1 MKCGTPLKG
10 KEFSSKMQEQQSLR
24 KQFFRFSTATVASL
38 LVFSLYSIV
47 DGLFVAR
54 GVGEYAMSAVNLSV
68 PFINLLFSI
77 AVIFA
82 VGTSTIIAYLLGQKN
97 AQSANK
103 LFSQN
108 LVTLAVI
115 GITISILVLV
125 FTKPFALL
133 LGADEL
139 TLEYTIH
146 YLQGLAPFAVCFMIS
161 YNLEVLVK
169 TDGRPRL
176 ALITVCV
183 GCVTNCVLDYLAIF
197 HWDMGIWG
205 AAAAT
210 GVSQLLTCV
219 IYMTHFFGKYT
230 TFHPVRFR
238 MDWKIY
244 RRLLPIGISDGLT
257 ELCNGLMIFLFN
269 HTILRCIGTDG
280 LVAYTIIAYANTLVI
295 NITMGISQGSQP
307 LISFQNGRGDSAAI
321 GKLLGYGLRT
331 MCGVAAVCFTALFL
345 AAPALIGMFLPEA
358 EPQMLA
364 FSTDAFRRYSLCY
377 LPVGF
382 NIYIAGFLTAMERP
396 VPAVAIS
403 TGRGLILQGSILLL
417 LAAVFGGSSI
427 WFAPLISELLCLGLS
442 IFFLLRLR
450 RTHQAFSQ

>member
-1 MKCGTPLKG
+1 
-10 KEFSSKMQEQQSLR
+10 MQQQHSLL
-24 KQFFRFSTATVASL
+24 KQFIRFSTATVASL
-38 LVFSLYSIV
+38 MVFSLYSIV

-54 GVGEYAMSAVNLSV
+54 GVGEYAMSAVNLAV

-82 VGTSTIIAYLLGQKN
+82 VGTSTIIAYLLGQGN
-97 AQSANK
+97 PQSANR

-115 GITISILVLV
+115 GAAISILVMV
-125 FTKPFALL
+125 FTEPFALL
-133 LGADEL
+133 LGANAD

-146 YLQGLAPFAVCFMIS
+146 YLHGLAPFAVCFMIS

-169 TDGRPRL
+169 TDGRPRM
-176 ALITVCV
+176 ALVTVCV
-183 GCVTNCVLDYLAIF
+183 GCATNCVLDYLAIF

-219 IYMTHFFGKYT
+219 IYMTHFLGKHT

-238 MDWKIY
+238 MDWNIY

-280 LVAYTIIAYANTLVI
+280 LVAYTIIAYSNTLVI

-307 LISFQNGRGDSAAI
+307 LISFQNGRGDGESI
-321 GKLLGYGLRT
+321 GKLLRYGLRT

-345 AAPALIGMFLPEA
+345 AAPALIGAFLPDAKTE
-358 EPQMLA
+358 MLDFA
-364 FSTDAFRRYSLCY
+364 TDAFRRYSLCY

-396 VPAVAIS
+396 LPAVTIS
-403 TGRGLILQGSILLL
+403 TGRGLILQSCALLL
-417 LAAVFGGSSI
+417 LAAIAGGSSI
-427 WFAPLISELLCLGLS
+427 WFAPLISELLCLGVSVL
-442 IFFLLRLR
+442 FLLRLQKTH
-450 RTHQAFSQ
+450 RTLSS

>member
-1 MKCGTPLKG
+1 
-10 KEFSSKMQEQQSLR
+10 MQKKQSLL
-24 KQFFRFSTATVASL
+24 KQFFHFSAATVASL
-38 LVFSLYSIV
+38 MVFSLYSIV

-54 GVGEYAMSAVNLSV
+54 GVGEYAMTAVNLSV
-68 PFINLLFSI
+68 PFVNLLFSI

-108 LVTLAVI
+108 LATLVVI
-115 GITISILVLV
+115 GVTISVLVLA
-125 FTKPFALL
+125 FTEPLARL
-133 LGADEL
+133 LGAEEV

-176 ALITVCV
+176 ALVTVCV

-197 HWDMGIWG
+197 HWGLGIWG

-210 GVSQLLTCV
+210 GLSQLLTCI
-219 IYMTHFFGKYT
+219 IYLTHFLGKHT

-295 NITMGISQGSQP
+295 NITMGVSQGSQP
-307 LISFQNGRGDSAAI
+307 LISFQNGQGDGTAI
-321 GKLLGYGLRT
+321 GNLLRYGLRT
-331 MCGVAAVCFTALFL
+331 MCGIAAVCFTVLFL
-345 AAPALIGMFLPEA
+345 AAPKLVAVYLPEA
-358 EPQMLA
+358 GAEMLTFA
-364 FSTDAFRRYSLCY
+364 TDAFRRYSLCY

-396 VPAVAIS
+396 LPAVSIS

-417 LAAVFGGSSI
+417 LAAVLGGGSI
-427 WFAPLISELLCLGLS
+427 WFAPVISEVLCLGLS
-442 IFFLLRLR
+442 VFFLLQLR
-450 RTHQAFSQ
+450 RTHPVFAKGKPA

>member
-1 MKCGTPLKG
+1 
-10 KEFSSKMQEQQSLR
+10 MQKKQSLL
-24 KQFFRFSTATVASL
+24 KQFFHFSAATVASL
-38 LVFSLYSIV
+38 MVFSLYSIV

-54 GVGEYAMSAVNLSV
+54 GVGEYAMTAVNLSV
-68 PFINLLFSI
+68 PFVNLLFSI

-108 LVTLAVI
+108 LVTLVVI
-115 GITISILVLV
+115 GVTISVLVLA
-125 FTKPFALL
+125 FTEPLARL
-133 LGADEL
+133 LGAEEV

-176 ALITVCV
+176 ALVTVCV
-183 GCVTNCVLDYLAIF
+183 GCVANCVLDYLAIF
-197 HWDMGIWG
+197 HWGLGIWG

-210 GVSQLLTCV
+210 GASQLLTCI
-219 IYMTHFFGKYT
+219 IYLTHFLGKHT

-295 NITMGISQGSQP
+295 NITMGVSQGSQP
-307 LISFQNGRGDSAAI
+307 LISFQNGRGDGTAI
-321 GKLLGYGLRT
+321 GKLLRYGLRT
-331 MCGVAAVCFTALFL
+331 MCGIAAVCLTVLFL
-345 AAPALIGMFLPEA
+345 AAPKLVAVYLPEA
-358 EPQMLA
+358 GAKMLTFA
-364 FSTDAFRRYSLCY
+364 TDAFRRYSLCY

-396 VPAVAIS
+396 LPAVSIS

-417 LAAVFGGSSI
+417 LAAVLGGGSI
-427 WFAPLISELLCLGLS
+427 WFAPVISEVLCLGLS
-442 IFFLLRLR
+442 VFFLLRLR
-450 RTHQAFSQ
+450 RTHPVFAKGKPA

>member
-1 MKCGTPLKG
+1 
-10 KEFSSKMQEQQSLR
+10 MQEQQSLR

-38 LVFSLYSIV
+38 MVFSLYSIV

-97 AQSANK
+97 AQSANN

-108 LVTLAVI
+108 LVTLTVI
-115 GITISILVLV
+115 GVTISVLVLV
-125 FTKPFALL
+125 FTEPFALL

-219 IYMTHFFGKYT
+219 IYMTHFFGKHT

-307 LISFQNGRGDSAAI
+307 LISFQNGREDGAAI

-331 MCGVAAVCFTALFL
+331 MCGVAAMCFTALFL

-442 IFFLLRLR
+442 VFFLLRLR
-450 RTHQAFSQ
+450 RTHRTLAP

>member
-1 MKCGTPLKG
+1 
-10 KEFSSKMQEQQSLR
+10 MQKKQSLL
-24 KQFFRFSTATVASL
+24 KQFFHFSAATVASL
-38 LVFSLYSIV
+38 MVFSLYSIV

-54 GVGEYAMSAVNLSV
+54 GVGEYAMTAVNLSV
-68 PFINLLFSI
+68 PFVNLLFSI

-108 LVTLAVI
+108 LATLVVI
-115 GITISILVLV
+115 GVTISVLVLA
-125 FTKPFALL
+125 FTEPLARL
-133 LGADEL
+133 LGAEEV

-176 ALITVCV
+176 ALVTVCV

-197 HWDMGIWG
+197 HWGLGIWG

-210 GVSQLLTCV
+210 GASQLLTCV
-219 IYMTHFFGKYT
+219 IYLTHFLGKRT
-230 TFHPVRFR
+230 TFHPVRFC

-295 NITMGISQGSQP
+295 NITMGVSQGSQP
-307 LISFQNGRGDSAAI
+307 LISFQNGRGDGAAI
-321 GKLLGYGLRT
+321 GKLLRYGLRT
-331 MCGVAAVCFTALFL
+331 MCGIAAVCFTVLFL
-345 AAPALIGMFLPEA
+345 AAPKLVAVYLPEA
-358 EPQMLA
+358 GAEMLTFA
-364 FSTDAFRRYSLCY
+364 TDAFRRYSLCY

-396 VPAVAIS
+396 LPAVSIS

-417 LAAVFGGSSI
+417 LAAVLGGGSI
-427 WFAPLISELLCLGLS
+427 WFAPVISEVLCLGLS
-442 IFFLLRLR
+442 VFFLLQLR
-450 RTHQAFSQ
+450 RTHPVFAKGKPA

>member
-1 MKCGTPLKG
+1 
-10 KEFSSKMQEQQSLR
+10 MQKKQSLL
-24 KQFFRFSTATVASL
+24 KQFFHFSAATVASL
-38 LVFSLYSIV
+38 MVFSLYSIV

-54 GVGEYAMSAVNLSV
+54 GVGEYAMTAVNLSV
-68 PFINLLFSI
+68 PFVNLLFSI

-108 LVTLAVI
+108 LVTLVVI
-115 GITISILVLV
+115 GVTISVLVLA
-125 FTKPFALL
+125 FTEPLARL
-133 LGADEL
+133 LGAEEV

-176 ALITVCV
+176 ALVTVCV

-197 HWDMGIWG
+197 HWGLGIWG

-210 GVSQLLTCV
+210 GLSQLLTCI
-219 IYMTHFFGKYT
+219 IYLTHFLGKHT

-295 NITMGISQGSQP
+295 NITMGVSQGSQP
-307 LISFQNGRGDSAAI
+307 LISFQNGRGDGAAI
-321 GKLLGYGLRT
+321 GNLLRYGLRT
-331 MCGVAAVCFTALFL
+331 MCGIAAVCFTVLFL
-345 AAPALIGMFLPEA
+345 AAPKLVTVYLPEA
-358 EPQMLA
+358 GAEMLTFA
-364 FSTDAFRRYSLCY
+364 TDAFRRYSLCY

-396 VPAVAIS
+396 LPAVSIS

-417 LAAVFGGSSI
+417 LAAVLGGSSI
-427 WFAPLISELLCLGLS
+427 WFAPVISEVLCLGLS
-442 IFFLLRLR
+442 VFFLLRLR
-450 RTHQAFSQ
+450 RTHPVFAKGKPA

>member
-1 MKCGTPLKG
+1 
-10 KEFSSKMQEQQSLR
+10 MQEQQSLR

-38 LVFSLYSIV
+38 MVFSLYSIV

-108 LVTLAVI
+108 LVTLTVI
-115 GITISILVLV
+115 GVTISVLVLV
-125 FTKPFALL
+125 FTEPFALL

-307 LISFQNGRGDSAAI
+307 LISFQNGREDGAAI

-442 IFFLLRLR
+442 VFFLLRLR
-450 RTHQAFSQ
+450 RTHRTLAP

>member
-1 MKCGTPLKG
+1 
-10 KEFSSKMQEQQSLR
+10 MQKKQSLL
-24 KQFFRFSTATVASL
+24 KQFFHFSAATVASL
-38 LVFSLYSIV
+38 MVFSLYSIV

-54 GVGEYAMSAVNLSV
+54 GVGEYAMTAVNLSV
-68 PFINLLFSI
+68 PFVNLLFSI

-108 LVTLAVI
+108 LATLVVI
-115 GITISILVLV
+115 GVTISVLVLA
-125 FTKPFALL
+125 FTEPLARL
-133 LGADEL
+133 LGAEEV

-169 TDGRPRL
+169 TVGRPRL
-176 ALITVCV
+176 ALVTVCV

-197 HWDMGIWG
+197 HWGLGIWG

-210 GVSQLLTCV
+210 GVSQLLTCI
-219 IYMTHFFGKYT
+219 IYLTHFLGKRT

-295 NITMGISQGSQP
+295 NITMGVSQGSQP
-307 LISFQNGRGDSAAI
+307 LISFQNGRGDGAAI
-321 GKLLGYGLRT
+321 GKLLRYGLRT
-331 MCGVAAVCFTALFL
+331 MCGIAAVCFTVLFL
-345 AAPALIGMFLPEA
+345 AAPKLVAVYLPEA
-358 EPQMLA
+358 GAEMLTFA
-364 FSTDAFRRYSLCY
+364 TDAFRRYSLCY

-396 VPAVAIS
+396 LPAVSIS

-417 LAAVFGGSSI
+417 LAAVLGGGSI
-427 WFAPLISELLCLGLS
+427 WFAPVISELLCLGLS
-442 IFFLLRLR
+442 VFFLLRLR
-450 RTHQAFSQ
+450 RTHPVFAKGKPA

>member
-1 MKCGTPLKG
+1 
-10 KEFSSKMQEQQSLR
+10 MQKKQSLL
-24 KQFFRFSTATVASL
+24 KQFFHFSAATVASL
-38 LVFSLYSIV
+38 MVFSLYSIV

-54 GVGEYAMSAVNLSV
+54 GVGEYAMTAVNLSV
-68 PFINLLFSI
+68 PFVNLLFSI

-108 LVTLAVI
+108 LATLVVI
-115 GITISILVLV
+115 GVTISVLVLA
-125 FTKPFALL
+125 FTEPLARL
-133 LGADEL
+133 LGAEEV

-176 ALITVCV
+176 ALVTVCV

-197 HWDMGIWG
+197 HWGLGIWG

-219 IYMTHFFGKYT
+219 IYLTHFLGKHT

-295 NITMGISQGSQP
+295 NITMGVSQGSQP
-307 LISFQNGRGDSAAI
+307 LISFQNGRGDGAAI
-321 GKLLGYGLRT
+321 GKLLRYGLRT
-331 MCGVAAVCFTALFL
+331 MCGIAAVCFTVLFL
-345 AAPALIGMFLPEA
+345 AAPKLVAVYLPEA
-358 EPQMLA
+358 GAEMLTFA
-364 FSTDAFRRYSLCY
+364 TDAFRRYSLCY

-396 VPAVAIS
+396 LPAVSIS
-403 TGRGLILQGSILLL
+403 TGRGLLLQGSILLL
-417 LAAVFGGSSI
+417 LAAVLGGSSI
-427 WFAPLISELLCLGLS
+427 WFAPVISEVLCLGLS
-442 IFFLLRLR
+442 VFFLLRLR
-450 RTHQAFSQ
+450 RTHPVFAKGKPA

>member
-1 MKCGTPLKG
+1 
-10 KEFSSKMQEQQSLR
+10 MQKKQSLL
-24 KQFFRFSTATVASL
+24 KQFFHFSAATVASL
-38 LVFSLYSIV
+38 MVFSLYSIV

-54 GVGEYAMSAVNLSV
+54 GVGEYAMTAVNLSV
-68 PFINLLFSI
+68 PFVNLLFSI

-108 LVTLAVI
+108 LVTLVVI
-115 GITISILVLV
+115 GVTISVLVLA
-125 FTKPFALL
+125 FTEPLARL
-133 LGADEL
+133 LGAEEV

-176 ALITVCV
+176 ALVTVCV

-197 HWDMGIWG
+197 HWGLGIWG

-210 GVSQLLTCV
+210 GVSQLLTCL
-219 IYMTHFFGKYT
+219 IYLTHFLGKHT

-295 NITMGISQGSQP
+295 NITMGVSQGSQP
-307 LISFQNGRGDSAAI
+307 LISFQNGRGDGTAI
-321 GKLLGYGLRT
+321 GNLLRYGLRT
-331 MCGVAAVCFTALFL
+331 MCGIAAVCFTVLFL
-345 AAPALIGMFLPEA
+345 AAPKLVAVYLPEA
-358 EPQMLA
+358 GAEMLTFA
-364 FSTDAFRRYSLCY
+364 TDAFRRYSLCY

-396 VPAVAIS
+396 LPAVSIS

-417 LAAVFGGSSI
+417 LAAVLGGSSI
-427 WFAPLISELLCLGLS
+427 WFAPVISEVLCLGLS
-442 IFFLLRLR
+442 VFFLLRLR
-450 RTHQAFSQ
+450 RTHPVFAKGKPA

>member
-1 MKCGTPLKG
+1 
-10 KEFSSKMQEQQSLR
+10 MQKKQSLL
-24 KQFFRFSTATVASL
+24 KQFFHFSAATVASL
-38 LVFSLYSIV
+38 MVFSLYSIV

-54 GVGEYAMSAVNLSV
+54 GVGEYAMTAVNLSV
-68 PFINLLFSI
+68 PFVNLLFSI

-108 LVTLAVI
+108 LVTLVVI
-115 GITISILVLV
+115 GVTISVLVLA
-125 FTKPFALL
+125 FTEPLARL
-133 LGADEL
+133 LGAEEV

-176 ALITVCV
+176 ALVTVCV

-197 HWDMGIWG
+197 HWGLGIWG

-210 GVSQLLTCV
+210 GVSQLLTCI
-219 IYMTHFFGKYT
+219 IYLTHFLGKRT

-295 NITMGISQGSQP
+295 NITMGVSQGSQP
-307 LISFQNGRGDSAAI
+307 LISFQNGRGDGAAI
-321 GKLLGYGLRT
+321 GKLLRYGLRT
-331 MCGVAAVCFTALFL
+331 MCGIAAVCFTFLFL
-345 AAPALIGMFLPEA
+345 AAPKLVAVYLPEA
-358 EPQMLA
+358 GTEMLTFA
-364 FSTDAFRRYSLCY
+364 TDAFRRYSLCY

-396 VPAVAIS
+396 LPAVSIS

-417 LAAVFGGSSI
+417 LAAVLGGSSI
-427 WFAPLISELLCLGLS
+427 WFAPVISEVLCLGLS
-442 IFFLLRLR
+442 VFFLLRLR
-450 RTHQAFSQ
+450 RTHPVFAKGKPA

>member
-1 MKCGTPLKG
+1 
-10 KEFSSKMQEQQSLR
+10 MQKKQSLLM
-24 KQFFRFSTATVASL
+24 QFFHFSAATVASL
-38 LVFSLYSIV
+38 MVFSLYSIV

-54 GVGEYAMSAVNLSV
+54 GVGEYAMTAVNLSV
-68 PFINLLFSI
+68 PFVNLLFSI

-108 LVTLAVI
+108 LATLVVI
-115 GITISILVLV
+115 GVTISVLVLA
-125 FTKPFALL
+125 FTEPLARL
-133 LGADEL
+133 LGAEEV

-183 GCVTNCVLDYLAIF
+183 GCVANCVLDYLAIF
-197 HWDMGIWG
+197 HWGLGIWG

-210 GVSQLLTCV
+210 GVSQLLTCL
-219 IYMTHFFGKYT
+219 IYLTHFLGKHT

-295 NITMGISQGSQP
+295 NITMGVSQGSQP
-307 LISFQNGRGDSAAI
+307 LISFQNGRGDGTAI
-321 GKLLGYGLRT
+321 GNLLRYGLRT
-331 MCGVAAVCFTALFL
+331 MCGIAAVCFTVLFL
-345 AAPALIGMFLPEA
+345 AAPKLVAVYLPEA
-358 EPQMLA
+358 GAEMLTFA
-364 FSTDAFRRYSLCY
+364 TDAFRRYSLCY

-396 VPAVAIS
+396 LPAVSIS
-403 TGRGLILQGSILLL
+403 TGRGLLLQGSILLL
-417 LAAVFGGSSI
+417 LAAVLGGGSI
-427 WFAPLISELLCLGLS
+427 WFAPVISEVLCLGLS
-442 IFFLLRLR
+442 VFFLLRLR
-450 RTHQAFSQ
+450 RTHPVFAKGKPA

>member
-1 MKCGTPLKG
+1 
-10 KEFSSKMQEQQSLR
+10 MQKKQSLL
-24 KQFFRFSTATVASL
+24 KQFFHFSAATVASL
-38 LVFSLYSIV
+38 MVFSLYSIV

-54 GVGEYAMSAVNLSV
+54 GVGEYAMTAVNLSV
-68 PFINLLFSI
+68 PFVNLLFSI

-108 LVTLAVI
+108 LVTLVVI
-115 GITISILVLV
+115 GVTISVLVLV
-125 FTKPFALL
+125 FTEPLARL
-133 LGADEL
+133 LGAEEV

-176 ALITVCV
+176 ALVTVCV

-197 HWDMGIWG
+197 HWGLGIWG

-210 GVSQLLTCV
+210 GLSQLLTCL
-219 IYMTHFFGKYT
+219 IYLTHFLGKHT

-295 NITMGISQGSQP
+295 NITMGVSQGSQP
-307 LISFQNGRGDSAAI
+307 LISFQNGRGDGTAI
-321 GKLLGYGLRT
+321 GNLLRYGLRT
-331 MCGVAAVCFTALFL
+331 MCGIAAVCFTVLFL
-345 AAPALIGMFLPEA
+345 AAPKLVAVYLPEA
-358 EPQMLA
+358 GAEMLTFA
-364 FSTDAFRRYSLCY
+364 TDAFRRYSLCY

-396 VPAVAIS
+396 LPAVSIS

-417 LAAVFGGSSI
+417 LAAVLGGGSI
-427 WFAPLISELLCLGLS
+427 WFAPVISEMLCLGLS
-442 IFFLLRLR
+442 VFFLLRLR
-450 RTHQAFSQ
+450 RTHPVFAKGEPA

>member
-1 MKCGTPLKG
+1 
-10 KEFSSKMQEQQSLR
+10 MQKKQSLL
-24 KQFFRFSTATVASL
+24 KQFFHFSAATVASL
-38 LVFSLYSIV
+38 MVFSLYSIV

-54 GVGEYAMSAVNLSV
+54 GVGEYAMTAVNLSV
-68 PFINLLFSI
+68 PFVNLLFSI

-108 LVTLAVI
+108 LVTLVVI
-115 GITISILVLV
+115 GVTISVLVLV
-125 FTKPFALL
+125 FTEPLARL
-133 LGADEL
+133 LGAEEV

-176 ALITVCV
+176 ALVTVCV

-197 HWDMGIWG
+197 HWGLGIWG

-210 GVSQLLTCV
+210 GVSQLLTCL
-219 IYMTHFFGKYT
+219 IYLTHFLGKHT

-295 NITMGISQGSQP
+295 NITMGVSQGSQP
-307 LISFQNGRGDSAAI
+307 LISFQNGRGDGTAI
-321 GKLLGYGLRT
+321 GNLLRYGLRT
-331 MCGVAAVCFTALFL
+331 MCGIAAVCFTVLFL
-345 AAPALIGMFLPEA
+345 AAPKLVAVYLPEA
-358 EPQMLA
+358 GAEMLTFA
-364 FSTDAFRRYSLCY
+364 TDAFRRYSLCY

-396 VPAVAIS
+396 LPAVSIS

-417 LAAVFGGSSI
+417 LAAVLGGGSI
-427 WFAPLISELLCLGLS
+427 WFAPVISEVLCLGLS
-442 IFFLLRLR
+442 VFFLLRLR
-450 RTHQAFSQ
+450 RTHPVFAKGKPA

>member
-1 MKCGTPLKG
+1 
-10 KEFSSKMQEQQSLR
+10 MQKQQSLR

-38 LVFSLYSIV
+38 MVFSLYSIV

-442 IFFLLRLR
+442 VFFLLRLR

>member
-1 MKCGTPLKG
+1 
-10 KEFSSKMQEQQSLR
+10 MQEQQSLR

-38 LVFSLYSIV
+38 MVFSLYSIV

-108 LVTLAVI
+108 LVTLTVI
-115 GITISILVLV
+115 GVTISVLVLV
-125 FTKPFALL
+125 FTEPFALL

-219 IYMTHFFGKYT
+219 IYMTHFFGKHT

-307 LISFQNGRGDSAAI
+307 LISFQNGREDGAAI

-345 AAPALIGMFLPEA
+345 AAPALIGMCLPEA

-442 IFFLLRLR
+442 VFFLLRLR
-450 RTHQAFSQ
+450 RTHRTLAP

>member
-1 MKCGTPLKG
+1 
-10 KEFSSKMQEQQSLR
+10 MQEQQSLR

-38 LVFSLYSIV
+38 MVFSLYSIV

-108 LVTLAVI
+108 LVTLTVI
-115 GITISILVLV
+115 GVTISVLVLV
-125 FTKPFALL
+125 FTEPFALL

-219 IYMTHFFGKYT
+219 IYMTHFFGKHT

-307 LISFQNGRGDSAAI
+307 LISFQNGREDGAAI

-442 IFFLLRLR
+442 VFFLLWLR
-450 RTHQAFSQ
+450 RTHRTLAP

>member
-1 MKCGTPLKG
+1 
-10 KEFSSKMQEQQSLR
+10 MQKKQSLL
-24 KQFFRFSTATVASL
+24 KQFFHFSAATVASL
-38 LVFSLYSIV
+38 MVFSLYSIV

-54 GVGEYAMSAVNLSV
+54 GVGEYAMTAVNLSV
-68 PFINLLFSI
+68 PFVNLLFSI

-108 LVTLAVI
+108 LVTLVVI
-115 GITISILVLV
+115 GVTISVLVLA
-125 FTKPFALL
+125 FTEPLARL
-133 LGADEL
+133 LGAEEV

-176 ALITVCV
+176 ALVTVCV

-197 HWDMGIWG
+197 HWGLGIWG

-210 GVSQLLTCV
+210 GLSQLLTCL
-219 IYMTHFFGKYT
+219 IYLTHFLGKHT

-295 NITMGISQGSQP
+295 NITMGVSQGSQP
-307 LISFQNGRGDSAAI
+307 LISFQNGRGDGTAI
-321 GKLLGYGLRT
+321 GNLLRYGLRT
-331 MCGVAAVCFTALFL
+331 MCGIAAVCFTVLFL
-345 AAPALIGMFLPEA
+345 AAPKLVAVYLPEA
-358 EPQMLA
+358 EAEMLTFA
-364 FSTDAFRRYSLCY
+364 TDAFRRYSLCY

-396 VPAVAIS
+396 LPAVSIS

-417 LAAVFGGSSI
+417 LAAVLGGGSI
-427 WFAPLISELLCLGLS
+427 WFAPVISEVLCLGLS
-442 IFFLLRLR
+442 VFFLLQLR
-450 RTHQAFSQ
+450 RTHPVFAKGKPA

>member
-1 MKCGTPLKG
+1 
-10 KEFSSKMQEQQSLR
+10 MQKKQSLL
-24 KQFFRFSTATVASL
+24 KQFFHFSAATVASL
-38 LVFSLYSIV
+38 MVFSLYSIV

-54 GVGEYAMSAVNLSV
+54 GVGEYAMTAVNLSV
-68 PFINLLFSI
+68 PFVNLLFSI

-108 LVTLAVI
+108 LATLVVI
-115 GITISILVLV
+115 GVTISVLVLA
-125 FTKPFALL
+125 FTEPLARL
-133 LGADEL
+133 LGAEEV

-176 ALITVCV
+176 ALVTVCV

-197 HWDMGIWG
+197 HWGLGIWG

-210 GVSQLLTCV
+210 GLSQLLTCI
-219 IYMTHFFGKYT
+219 IYLTHFLGKRT

-295 NITMGISQGSQP
+295 NITMGVSQGSQP
-307 LISFQNGRGDSAAI
+307 LISFQNGRGDGAAI
-321 GKLLGYGLRT
+321 GKLLRYGLRT
-331 MCGVAAVCFTALFL
+331 MCGIAAVCFTVLFL
-345 AAPALIGMFLPEA
+345 AAPKLVAVYLPEA
-358 EPQMLA
+358 GAEMLTFA
-364 FSTDAFRRYSLCY
+364 TDAFRRYSLCY

-396 VPAVAIS
+396 LPAVSIS

-417 LAAVFGGSSI
+417 LAAVLGGGSI
-427 WFAPLISELLCLGLS
+427 WFAPVISEVLCLGLS
-442 IFFLLRLR
+442 VFFLLRLR
-450 RTHQAFSQ
+450 RTHPVFAKGKPA

>member
-1 MKCGTPLKG
+1 
-10 KEFSSKMQEQQSLR
+10 MQEQQSLR

-183 GCVTNCVLDYLAIF
+183 GCVTNCLLDYLAIF

-321 GKLLGYGLRT
+321 DKLLGYGLRT

>member
-1 MKCGTPLKG
+1 
-10 KEFSSKMQEQQSLR
+10 MQKKQSLL
-24 KQFFRFSTATVASL
+24 KQFFHFSAATVASL
-38 LVFSLYSIV
+38 MVFSLYSIV

-54 GVGEYAMSAVNLSV
+54 GVGEYAMTAVNLSV
-68 PFINLLFSI
+68 PFVNLLFSI

-108 LVTLAVI
+108 LVTLVVI
-115 GITISILVLV
+115 GVTISVLVLA
-125 FTKPFALL
+125 FTEPLARL
-133 LGADEL
+133 LGAEEV

-176 ALITVCV
+176 ALVTVCV

-197 HWDMGIWG
+197 HWGLGIWG

-210 GVSQLLTCV
+210 GLSQLLTCI
-219 IYMTHFFGKYT
+219 IYLTHFLGKHT

-295 NITMGISQGSQP
+295 NITMGVSQGSQP
-307 LISFQNGRGDSAAI
+307 LISFQNGRGDGAAI
-321 GKLLGYGLRT
+321 GKLLRYGLRT
-331 MCGVAAVCFTALFL
+331 MCGIAAVCFTVLFL
-345 AAPALIGMFLPEA
+345 AAPKLVAVYLPEA
-358 EPQMLA
+358 GTEMLTFA
-364 FSTDAFRRYSLCY
+364 TDAFRRYSLCY

-396 VPAVAIS
+396 LPAVSIS

-417 LAAVFGGSSI
+417 LAAVLGGSSI
-427 WFAPLISELLCLGLS
+427 WFAPVISEVLCLGLS
-442 IFFLLRLR
+442 VFFLLRLR
-450 RTHQAFSQ
+450 RTHPVFAKGKPA

>member
-1 MKCGTPLKG
+1 
-10 KEFSSKMQEQQSLR
+10 MQKKQSLL
-24 KQFFRFSTATVASL
+24 KQFFHFSAATVASL
-38 LVFSLYSIV
+38 MVFSLYSIV

-54 GVGEYAMSAVNLSV
+54 GVGEYAMTAVNLSV
-68 PFINLLFSI
+68 PFVNLLFSI

-108 LVTLAVI
+108 LVTLVVI
-115 GITISILVLV
+115 GVTISVLVLA
-125 FTKPFALL
+125 FTEPLARL
-133 LGADEL
+133 LGAEEV

-176 ALITVCV
+176 ALVTVCV

-197 HWDMGIWG
+197 HWGLGIWG

-210 GVSQLLTCV
+210 GLSQLLTCI
-219 IYMTHFFGKYT
+219 IYLTHFLGKHT

-295 NITMGISQGSQP
+295 NITMGVSQGSQP
-307 LISFQNGRGDSAAI
+307 LISFQNGRGDGAAI
-321 GKLLGYGLRT
+321 GNLLRYGLRT
-331 MCGVAAVCFTALFL
+331 MCGIAAVCFTVLFL
-345 AAPALIGMFLPEA
+345 AAPKLVAVYLPEA
-358 EPQMLA
+358 GAEMLTFA
-364 FSTDAFRRYSLCY
+364 TDAFRRYSLCY

-396 VPAVAIS
+396 LPAVSIS

-417 LAAVFGGSSI
+417 LAAVLGGGSI
-427 WFAPLISELLCLGLS
+427 WFAPVISEVLCLGLS
-442 IFFLLRLR
+442 VFFLLRLR
-450 RTHQAFSQ
+450 RTHPVFAKGKPA

>member
-1 MKCGTPLKG
+1 
-10 KEFSSKMQEQQSLR
+10 MQKKQSLL
-24 KQFFRFSTATVASL
+24 KQFFHFSAATVASL
-38 LVFSLYSIV
+38 MVFSLYSIV

-54 GVGEYAMSAVNLSV
+54 GVGEYAMTAVNLSV
-68 PFINLLFSI
+68 PFVNLLFSI

-108 LVTLAVI
+108 LATLVVI
-115 GITISILVLV
+115 GVTISVLVLA
-125 FTKPFALL
+125 FTEPLARL
-133 LGADEL
+133 LGAEEV

-176 ALITVCV
+176 ALVTVCV

-197 HWDMGIWG
+197 HWGLGIWG

-210 GVSQLLTCV
+210 GVSQLLTCL
-219 IYMTHFFGKYT
+219 IYLTHFLGKHT

-295 NITMGISQGSQP
+295 NITMGVSQGSQP
-307 LISFQNGRGDSAAI
+307 LISFQNGRGDGTAI
-321 GKLLGYGLRT
+321 GNLLRYGLRT
-331 MCGVAAVCFTALFL
+331 MCGIAAVCFTVLFL
-345 AAPALIGMFLPEA
+345 AAPKLVAVYLPEA
-358 EPQMLA
+358 GAGMLTFA
-364 FSTDAFRRYSLCY
+364 TDAFRRYSLCY

-396 VPAVAIS
+396 LPAVSIS
-403 TGRGLILQGSILLL
+403 TGRGLLLQGSILLL
-417 LAAVFGGSSI
+417 LAAVLGGGSI
-427 WFAPLISELLCLGLS
+427 WFAPVISEVLCLGLS
-442 IFFLLRLR
+442 VFFLLRLR
-450 RTHQAFSQ
+450 RTHPVFAKGKPA

>member
-1 MKCGTPLKG
+1 
-10 KEFSSKMQEQQSLR
+10 MQKKQSLL
-24 KQFFRFSTATVASL
+24 KQFFHFSAATVASL
-38 LVFSLYSIV
+38 MVFSLYSIV

-54 GVGEYAMSAVNLSV
+54 GVGEYAMTAVNLSV
-68 PFINLLFSI
+68 PFVNLLFSI

-108 LVTLAVI
+108 LVTLVVI
-115 GITISILVLV
+115 GVTISVLVLA
-125 FTKPFALL
+125 FTEPLARL
-133 LGADEL
+133 LGAEEV

-176 ALITVCV
+176 ALVTVCV

-197 HWDMGIWG
+197 HWGLGIWG
-205 AAAAT
+205 AAVAT
-210 GVSQLLTCV
+210 GLSQLLTCI
-219 IYMTHFFGKYT
+219 IYLTHFLGKHT

-295 NITMGISQGSQP
+295 NITMGVSQGSQP
-307 LISFQNGRGDSAAI
+307 LISFQNGRGDGTAI
-321 GKLLGYGLRT
+321 GNLLRYGLRT
-331 MCGVAAVCFTALFL
+331 MCGIAAVCFTVLFL
-345 AAPALIGMFLPEA
+345 AAPKLVAVYLPEA
-358 EPQMLA
+358 GAEMLTFA
-364 FSTDAFRRYSLCY
+364 TDAFRRYSLCY

-396 VPAVAIS
+396 LPAVSIS

-417 LAAVFGGSSI
+417 LAAVLGGSSI
-427 WFAPLISELLCLGLS
+427 WFAPVISEVLCLGLS
-442 IFFLLRLR
+442 VFFLLRLR
-450 RTHQAFSQ
+450 RTHPVFAKGEPA

>member
-1 MKCGTPLKG
+1 
-10 KEFSSKMQEQQSLR
+10 MQKKQSLL
-24 KQFFRFSTATVASL
+24 KQFFHFSAATVASL
-38 LVFSLYSIV
+38 MVFSLYSIV

-54 GVGEYAMSAVNLSV
+54 GVGEYAMTAVNLSV
-68 PFINLLFSI
+68 PFVNLLFSI

-108 LVTLAVI
+108 LVTLVVI
-115 GITISILVLV
+115 GVTISVLVLA
-125 FTKPFALL
+125 FTEPLARL
-133 LGADEL
+133 LGAEEV

-176 ALITVCV
+176 ALVTVCV
-183 GCVTNCVLDYLAIF
+183 GCATNCVLDYLAIF
-197 HWDMGIWG
+197 HWGLGIWG

-210 GVSQLLTCV
+210 GVSQLLTCL
-219 IYMTHFFGKYT
+219 IYLTHFLGKHT

-295 NITMGISQGSQP
+295 NITMGVSQGSQP
-307 LISFQNGRGDSAAI
+307 LISFQNGRGDGTAI
-321 GKLLGYGLRT
+321 GNLLRYGLRT
-331 MCGVAAVCFTALFL
+331 MCGIAAVCFTVLFL
-345 AAPALIGMFLPEA
+345 AAPKLVAVYLPEA
-358 EPQMLA
+358 GAEMLTFA
-364 FSTDAFRRYSLCY
+364 TDAFRRYSLCY

-396 VPAVAIS
+396 LPAVSIS

-417 LAAVFGGSSI
+417 LAAVLGGSSI
-427 WFAPLISELLCLGLS
+427 WFAPVISEVLCLGLS
-442 IFFLLRLR
+442 VFSLLRLR
-450 RTHQAFSQ
+450 RTHPVFAKGKTA

>member
-38 LVFSLYSIV
+38 MVFSLYSIV

-108 LVTLAVI
+108 LVTLTVI
-115 GITISILVLV
+115 GVTISVLVLV
-125 FTKPFALL
+125 FTEPFALL

-219 IYMTHFFGKYT
+219 IYMTHFFGKHT

-307 LISFQNGRGDSAAI
+307 LISFQNGREDGAAI

-403 TGRGLILQGSILLL
+403 TGRGLILHGSILLL

-442 IFFLLRLR
+442 VFFLLRLR
-450 RTHQAFSQ
+450 RTHRTLAP

>member
-1 MKCGTPLKG
+1 
-10 KEFSSKMQEQQSLR
+10 MQKKQSLL
-24 KQFFRFSTATVASL
+24 KQFFHFSAATVASL
-38 LVFSLYSIV
+38 MVFSLYSIV

-54 GVGEYAMSAVNLSV
+54 GVGEYAMTAVNLSV
-68 PFINLLFSI
+68 PFVNLLFSI

-108 LVTLAVI
+108 LVTLVVI
-115 GITISILVLV
+115 GVTISVLVLA
-125 FTKPFALL
+125 FTEPLARL
-133 LGADEL
+133 LGAEEV

-176 ALITVCV
+176 ALVTVCV

-197 HWDMGIWG
+197 HWGLGIWG

-210 GVSQLLTCV
+210 GVSQLLTCI
-219 IYMTHFFGKYT
+219 IYLTHFLGKRT

-295 NITMGISQGSQP
+295 NITMGVSQGSQP
-307 LISFQNGRGDSAAI
+307 LISFQNGRGDGTAI
-321 GKLLGYGLRT
+321 GKLLRYGLRT
-331 MCGVAAVCFTALFL
+331 MCGIAAVCFTVLFL
-345 AAPALIGMFLPEA
+345 AAPKLVAVYLPEA
-358 EPQMLA
+358 GAEMLTFA
-364 FSTDAFRRYSLCY
+364 TDAFRRYSLCY

-396 VPAVAIS
+396 LPAVSIS

-417 LAAVFGGSSI
+417 LAAVLGGSSI
-427 WFAPLISELLCLGLS
+427 WFAPVISEVLCLGLS
-442 IFFLLRLR
+442 VFFLLRLR
-450 RTHQAFSQ
+450 RTHPVFAKGKPA

>member
-1 MKCGTPLKG
+1 MRYAAERKG
-10 KEFSSKMQEQQSLR
+10 LSSKMQKQQSLL
-24 KQFFRFSTATVASL
+24 KQFFSFSTATVASL
-38 LVFSLYSIV
+38 MVFSLYSIV

-82 VGTSTIIAYLLGQKN
+82 VGTSTIIAFLLGQKN

-108 LVTLAVI
+108 LVTLTAI
-115 GITISILVLV
+115 GVTISVLVLV
-125 FTKPFALL
+125 FTEPFALL
-133 LGADEL
+133 LGANEA
-139 TLEYTIH
+139 TLEYTIP
-146 YLQGLAPFAVCFMIS
+146 YLQGLTPFAVCFMIS

-176 ALITVCV
+176 ALFTVCV
-183 GCVTNCVLDYLAIF
+183 GCFTNCVLDYLAIF

-210 GVSQLLTCV
+210 GMSQLLTCV
-219 IYMTHFFGKYT
+219 IYLTHFFGKHS
-230 TFHPVRFR
+230 TFRPVRFR
-238 MDWKIY
+238 MDWQIY

-269 HTILRCIGTDG
+269 HTILRCVGTDG

-295 NITMGISQGSQP
+295 NITMGVSQGTQP
-307 LISFQNGRGDSAAI
+307 LISFQNGRGDGSAI
-321 GKLLGYGLRT
+321 GKLLRYGLRT
-331 MCGVAAVCFTALFL
+331 MCGIAVVCFSALFL
-345 AAPALIGMFLPEA
+345 AAPVLVGVFLPDANPE
-358 EPQMLA
+358 MLA
-364 FSTDAFRRYSLCY
+364 FATDAFRRYSLCY

-396 VPAVAIS
+396 MSAVTIS
-403 TGRGLILQGSILLL
+403 TGRGLVLQGGILLL
-417 LAAVFGGSSI
+417 LAAIIGGNSI
-427 WFAPLISELLCLGLS
+427 WFAPLLSELLCLVLS
-442 IFFLLRLR
+442 VIFLLRLKKSYE
-450 RTHQAFSQ
+450 TLSP

>member
-1 MKCGTPLKG
+1 
-10 KEFSSKMQEQQSLR
+10 MQKKQSLL
-24 KQFFRFSTATVASL
+24 KQFFHFSAATVASL
-38 LVFSLYSIV
+38 MVFSLYSIV

-54 GVGEYAMSAVNLSV
+54 GVGEYAMTAVNLSV
-68 PFINLLFSI
+68 PFVNLLFSI

-108 LVTLAVI
+108 LATLVVI
-115 GITISILVLV
+115 GVTISVLVLV
-125 FTKPFALL
+125 FTEPLARL
-133 LGADEL
+133 LGAEEV

-176 ALITVCV
+176 ALVTVCV

-197 HWDMGIWG
+197 HWGLGIWG

-210 GVSQLLTCV
+210 GLSQLLTCV
-219 IYMTHFFGKYT
+219 IYLTHFLGKHT

-295 NITMGISQGSQP
+295 NITMGVSQGSQP
-307 LISFQNGRGDSAAI
+307 LISFQNGRGDGAAI
-321 GKLLGYGLRT
+321 GKLLRYGLRT
-331 MCGVAAVCFTALFL
+331 MCGIAAVCFTVLFL
-345 AAPALIGMFLPEA
+345 AAPKLVAVYLPEA
-358 EPQMLA
+358 GAEMLTFA
-364 FSTDAFRRYSLCY
+364 TDAFRRYSLCY

-396 VPAVAIS
+396 LPAVSIS

-417 LAAVFGGSSI
+417 LAAVLGGSSI
-427 WFAPLISELLCLGLS
+427 WFAPVISEVLCLGLS
-442 IFFLLRLR
+442 VFFLLRLR
-450 RTHQAFSQ
+450 RTHPVFAKGKPA

>member
-1 MKCGTPLKG
+1 
-10 KEFSSKMQEQQSLR
+10 MQKKQSLL
-24 KQFFRFSTATVASL
+24 KQFFHFSAATVASL
-38 LVFSLYSIV
+38 MVFSLYSIV

-68 PFINLLFSI
+68 PFVNLLFSI

-82 VGTSTIIAYLLGQKN
+82 VGTSTIIAYLLGQEN
-97 AQSANK
+97 AQSANR

-115 GITISILVLV
+115 GVAISVLVLV
-125 FTKPFALL
+125 FTEPFARL
-133 LGADEL
+133 LGADEI
-139 TLEYTIH
+139 TLEYTLH
-146 YLQGLAPFAVCFMIS
+146 YLRGLAPFAVCFMIS

-197 HWDMGIWG
+197 HWGMGIWG
-205 AAAAT
+205 AAVAT
-210 GVSQLLTCV
+210 GISQLLTCV
-219 IYMTHFFGKYT
+219 IYLTHFLGKHT

-244 RRLLPIGISDGLT
+244 KRLLPIGISDGLT

-295 NITMGISQGSQP
+295 NITMGVSQGSQP
-307 LISFQNGRGDSAAI
+307 LISFQNGRGDGAAI
-321 GKLLGYGLRT
+321 RKLLHYGLRT
-331 MCGVAAVCFTALFL
+331 ICGIAAVCFAVLFM
-345 AAPALIGMFLPEA
+345 AAPKLVSAYLPEA
-358 EPQMLA
+358 KPEMLTFA
-364 FSTDAFRRYSLCY
+364 TDAFRRYSLCY

-396 VPAVAIS
+396 LPAVSIS
-403 TGRGLILQGSILLL
+403 TGRGLLLQGSILLL
-417 LAAVFGGSSI
+417 LAAVLGGGAI
-427 WFAPLISELLCLGLS
+427 WFAPVISEVLCLGLS
-442 IFFLLRLR
+442 VFFLLRLR
-450 RTHQAFSQ
+450 RTHPVFAKG

>member
-38 LVFSLYSIV
+38 MVFSLYSIV

-82 VGTSTIIAYLLGQKN
+82 VGTSTIIAYLLGQKK

-108 LVTLAVI
+108 LVTLTVI
-115 GITISILVLV
+115 GVTISVLVLV
-125 FTKPFALL
+125 FTEPFALL

-219 IYMTHFFGKYT
+219 IYMTHFFGKHT

-269 HTILRCIGTDG
+269 HTILRCIGTGG

-307 LISFQNGRGDSAAI
+307 LISFQNGRGDGAAI

-417 LAAVFGGSSI
+417 LAAIFGGSSI

-442 IFFLLRLR
+442 VFFLLRLR
-450 RTHQAFSQ
+450 RTHRTLAP

>member
-1 MKCGTPLKG
+1 
-10 KEFSSKMQEQQSLR
+10 MQKKQSLL
-24 KQFFRFSTATVASL
+24 KQFFHFSAATVASL
-38 LVFSLYSIV
+38 MVFSLYSIV

-54 GVGEYAMSAVNLSV
+54 GVGEYAMTAVNLSV
-68 PFINLLFSI
+68 PFVNLLFSI

-108 LVTLAVI
+108 LATLVVI
-115 GITISILVLV
+115 GVTISVLVLA
-125 FTKPFALL
+125 FTEPLARL
-133 LGADEL
+133 LGAEEV

-176 ALITVCV
+176 ALVTVCV

-197 HWDMGIWG
+197 HWGLGIWG

-210 GVSQLLTCV
+210 GLSQLLTCI
-219 IYMTHFFGKYT
+219 IYLTHFLGKRT

-295 NITMGISQGSQP
+295 NITMGVSQGSQP
-307 LISFQNGRGDSAAI
+307 LISFQNGRGDGAAI
-321 GKLLGYGLRT
+321 GKLLRYGLRT
-331 MCGVAAVCFTALFL
+331 MCGIAAVCFTVLFL
-345 AAPALIGMFLPEA
+345 AAPKLVAVYLPEA
-358 EPQMLA
+358 GTEMLTFA
-364 FSTDAFRRYSLCY
+364 TDAFRRYSLCY

-396 VPAVAIS
+396 LPAVSIS

-417 LAAVFGGSSI
+417 LAAVLGGSSI
-427 WFAPLISELLCLGLS
+427 WFAPVISEVLCLGLS
-442 IFFLLRLR
+442 VFFLLRLR
-450 RTHQAFSQ
+450 RTHPVFAKGKTA

>member
-1 MKCGTPLKG
+1 
-10 KEFSSKMQEQQSLR
+10 MQKKQSLL
-24 KQFFRFSTATVASL
+24 KQFFHFSAATVASL
-38 LVFSLYSIV
+38 MVFSLYSIV

-54 GVGEYAMSAVNLSV
+54 GVGEYAMTAVNLSV
-68 PFINLLFSI
+68 PFVNLLFSI

-108 LVTLAVI
+108 LATLVVI
-115 GITISILVLV
+115 GVTISVLVLA
-125 FTKPFALL
+125 FTEPLARL
-133 LGADEL
+133 LGAEEV

-176 ALITVCV
+176 ALVTVCV

-197 HWDMGIWG
+197 HWGLGIWG

-210 GVSQLLTCV
+210 GLSKLLTCI
-219 IYMTHFFGKYT
+219 IYLTHFLGKHT

-295 NITMGISQGSQP
+295 NITMGVSQGSQP
-307 LISFQNGRGDSAAI
+307 LISFQNGRGDGAAI
-321 GKLLGYGLRT
+321 GKLLRYGLRT
-331 MCGVAAVCFTALFL
+331 MCGIAAVCFTVLFL
-345 AAPALIGMFLPEA
+345 AAPKLVAVYLPEA
-358 EPQMLA
+358 GAEMLTFA
-364 FSTDAFRRYSLCY
+364 TDAFRRYSLCY

-396 VPAVAIS
+396 LPAVSIS

-417 LAAVFGGSSI
+417 LAAVLGGSSI
-427 WFAPLISELLCLGLS
+427 WFAPVISEVLCLGLS
-442 IFFLLRLR
+442 VFFLLRLR
-450 RTHQAFSQ
+450 RTHPVFAKGKPA

>member
-1 MKCGTPLKG
+1 
-10 KEFSSKMQEQQSLR
+10 MQKKQSLL
-24 KQFFRFSTATVASL
+24 KQFFHFSAATVASL
-38 LVFSLYSIV
+38 MVFSLYSIV

-54 GVGEYAMSAVNLSV
+54 GVGEYAMTAVNLSV
-68 PFINLLFSI
+68 PFVNLLFSI

-108 LVTLAVI
+108 LATLVVI
-115 GITISILVLV
+115 GVTISVLVLV
-125 FTKPFALL
+125 FTEPLARL
-133 LGADEL
+133 LGAEEV

-176 ALITVCV
+176 ALVTVCV

-197 HWDMGIWG
+197 HWGLGIWG

-210 GVSQLLTCV
+210 GLSQLLTCI
-219 IYMTHFFGKYT
+219 IYLTHFLGKHT

-295 NITMGISQGSQP
+295 NITMGVSQGSQP
-307 LISFQNGRGDSAAI
+307 LISFQNGRGDGTAI
-321 GKLLGYGLRT
+321 GNLLRYGLRT
-331 MCGVAAVCFTALFL
+331 MCGIAAVCFTVLFL
-345 AAPALIGMFLPEA
+345 AAPKLVAVYLPEA
-358 EPQMLA
+358 GAEMLTFA
-364 FSTDAFRRYSLCY
+364 TDAFRRYSLCY

-396 VPAVAIS
+396 LPAVSIS

-417 LAAVFGGSSI
+417 LAAVLGGSSI
-427 WFAPLISELLCLGLS
+427 WFAPVISEVLCLSLS
-442 IFFLLRLR
+442 VFFLLRLR
-450 RTHQAFSQ
+450 RTHPVFSKGKPA

>member
-1 MKCGTPLKG
+1 
-10 KEFSSKMQEQQSLR
+10 MQEQQSLR

-38 LVFSLYSIV
+38 MVFSLYSIV

-54 GVGEYAMSAVNLSV
+54 GVGKYAMSAVNLSV

-108 LVTLAVI
+108 LVTLTVI
-115 GITISILVLV
+115 GVTISVLVLV
-125 FTKPFALL
+125 FTEPFALL

-219 IYMTHFFGKYT
+219 IYMTHFFGKHT

-307 LISFQNGRGDSAAI
+307 LISFQNGREDGAAI

-442 IFFLLRLR
+442 VFFLLRLR
-450 RTHQAFSQ
+450 RTHRTLAP

>member
-1 MKCGTPLKG
+1 
-10 KEFSSKMQEQQSLR
+10 MQKKQSLL
-24 KQFFRFSTATVASL
+24 KQFFHFSAATVASL
-38 LVFSLYSIV
+38 MVFSLYSIV

-54 GVGEYAMSAVNLSV
+54 GVGEYAMTAVNLSV
-68 PFINLLFSI
+68 PFVNLLFSI

-108 LVTLAVI
+108 LVTLVVI
-115 GITISILVLV
+115 GVTISVLVLA
-125 FTKPFALL
+125 FTEPLARL
-133 LGADEL
+133 LGAEEV

-176 ALITVCV
+176 ALVTVCV

-197 HWDMGIWG
+197 HWGLGIWG

-210 GVSQLLTCV
+210 GLSQLLTCI
-219 IYMTHFFGKYT
+219 IYLTHFLGKHT

-295 NITMGISQGSQP
+295 NITMGVSQGSQP
-307 LISFQNGRGDSAAI
+307 LISFQNGRGDGTAI
-321 GKLLGYGLRT
+321 GNLLRYGLRT
-331 MCGVAAVCFTALFL
+331 MCGIAAVCFTVLFL
-345 AAPALIGMFLPEA
+345 AAPKLVAVYLPEA
-358 EPQMLA
+358 GAEMLTFA
-364 FSTDAFRRYSLCY
+364 TDAFRRYSLCY

-396 VPAVAIS
+396 LPAVSIS

-417 LAAVFGGSSI
+417 LAAVLGGGSI
-427 WFAPLISELLCLGLS
+427 WFAPVISEVLCLGLS
-442 IFFLLRLR
+442 VFFLLRLR
-450 RTHQAFSQ
+450 RTHPVFAKGKTA

>member
-1 MKCGTPLKG
+1 
-10 KEFSSKMQEQQSLR
+10 MQKKQSLL
-24 KQFFRFSTATVASL
+24 KQFFHFSAATVASL
-38 LVFSLYSIV
+38 MVFSLYSIV

-54 GVGEYAMSAVNLSV
+54 GVGEYAMTAVNLSV
-68 PFINLLFSI
+68 PFVNLLFSI

-108 LVTLAVI
+108 LVTLVVI
-115 GITISILVLV
+115 GVTISVLVLV
-125 FTKPFALL
+125 FTEPLARL
-133 LGADEL
+133 LGAEEV

-176 ALITVCV
+176 ALVTVCV

-197 HWDMGIWG
+197 HWGLGIWG

-210 GVSQLLTCV
+210 GLSQLLTCI
-219 IYMTHFFGKYT
+219 IYLTHFLGKHT

-295 NITMGISQGSQP
+295 NITMGVSQGSQP
-307 LISFQNGRGDSAAI
+307 LISFQNGRGDGTAI
-321 GKLLGYGLRT
+321 GNLLRYGLRT
-331 MCGVAAVCFTALFL
+331 MCGIAAVCFTVLFL
-345 AAPALIGMFLPEA
+345 AAPKLVAVYLPEA
-358 EPQMLA
+358 GAEMLTFA
-364 FSTDAFRRYSLCY
+364 TDAFRRYSLCY

-396 VPAVAIS
+396 LPAVSIS

-417 LAAVFGGSSI
+417 LAAVLGGSSI
-427 WFAPLISELLCLGLS
+427 WFAPVISEVLCLGLS
-442 IFFLLRLR
+442 VFFLLRLR
-450 RTHQAFSQ
+450 RTHPVFSKGKPA

>member
-1 MKCGTPLKG
+1 
-10 KEFSSKMQEQQSLR
+10 MQEQQSLR

-38 LVFSLYSIV
+38 MVFSLYSIV

-417 LAAVFGGSSI
+417 LAAVFGSSSI

-450 RTHQAFSQ
+450 KTHQAFSQ

>member
-1 MKCGTPLKG
+1 
-10 KEFSSKMQEQQSLR
+10 MQKKQSLL
-24 KQFFRFSTATVASL
+24 KQFFHFSAATVASL
-38 LVFSLYSIV
+38 MVFSLYSIV

-54 GVGEYAMSAVNLSV
+54 GVGEYAMTAVNLSV
-68 PFINLLFSI
+68 PFVNLLFSI

-108 LVTLAVI
+108 LVTLVVI
-115 GITISILVLV
+115 GVTISVLVLA
-125 FTKPFALL
+125 FTEPLARL
-133 LGADEL
+133 LGAEEV

-176 ALITVCV
+176 ALLTVCV

-197 HWDMGIWG
+197 HWGLGIWG

-210 GVSQLLTCV
+210 GVSQLLTCI
-219 IYMTHFFGKYT
+219 IYLTHFLGKHT

-295 NITMGISQGSQP
+295 NITMGVSQGSQP
-307 LISFQNGRGDSAAI
+307 LISFQNGRGDGTAI
-321 GKLLGYGLRT
+321 GNLLRYGLRT
-331 MCGVAAVCFTALFL
+331 MCGIAAVCFTVLFL
-345 AAPALIGMFLPEA
+345 AAPKLVAVYLPEA
-358 EPQMLA
+358 GAEMLTFA
-364 FSTDAFRRYSLCY
+364 TDAFRRYSLCY

-396 VPAVAIS
+396 LPAVSIS

-417 LAAVFGGSSI
+417 LAAVLGGGSI
-427 WFAPLISELLCLGLS
+427 WFAPVISEVLCLGLS
-442 IFFLLRLR
+442 VFFLLRLR
-450 RTHQAFSQ
+450 RTHPVFAKGKPA

>member
-1 MKCGTPLKG
+1 
-10 KEFSSKMQEQQSLR
+10 MQEQQSLR

-38 LVFSLYSIV
+38 MVFSLYSIV

-108 LVTLAVI
+108 LVTLTVI
-115 GITISILVLV
+115 GVTISVLVLV
-125 FTKPFALL
+125 FTEPFALL

-219 IYMTHFFGKYT
+219 IYMTHFFGKHT

-307 LISFQNGRGDSAAI
+307 LISFQNGREDGAAI

-417 LAAVFGGSSI
+417 LATVFGGSSI

-442 IFFLLRLR
+442 VFFLLRLR
-450 RTHQAFSQ
+450 RTHRTLAP